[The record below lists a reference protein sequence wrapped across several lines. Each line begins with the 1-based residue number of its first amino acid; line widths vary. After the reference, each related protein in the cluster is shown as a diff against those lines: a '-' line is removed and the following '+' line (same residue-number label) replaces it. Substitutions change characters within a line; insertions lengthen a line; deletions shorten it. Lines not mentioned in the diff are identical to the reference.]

1 MLHKSPG
8 GKKNATIYSCLP
20 PLLLHWSSGSLSDL
34 LKGTDQNNCSVQKN
48 MTHSS
53 PRTVWWLQ
61 SNSVFFFFL
70 QMTDGTCGLSLTS
83 PFFRLRGR
91 DSFDLILICLRYTK
105 GITNVT
111 IQLSNIPWEAGTALG
126 GTWGTAAPKPQP
138 INWLNFKVLKNG
150 QCVKTC
156 SRRFPVWHCN
166 DEGLAWE
173 PQQARGTP
181 FCLHFCFPISL

>member
-1 MLHKSPG
+1 MFKALPFAFNSADVTHFHAPQRYKKIYKAKTTSLVNLRKQSLAHILFNLPSSCRINLRG
-8 GKKNATIYSCLP
+8 EKKNATIYSCLP

-61 SNSVFFFFL
+61 SNSGFFFFL

-111 IQLSNIPWEAGTALG
+111 IQLSNIPWEAGTALS
-126 GTWGTAAPKPQP
+126 GTWGLLLQSHSP
-138 INWLNFKVLKNG
+138 
-150 QCVKTC
+150 
-156 SRRFPVWHCN
+156 
-166 DEGLAWE
+166 
-173 PQQARGTP
+173 
-181 FCLHFCFPISL
+181 